1 VIGAT
6 LAHYRITAALGAGG
20 MGEVWRAYDEKLGR
34 EVALKVLPADFA
46 ADPQRLA
53 RFEREAKVLASL
65 NHPNIAHLYGLE
77 TVNTHMAAGT
87 AAPQGSQADEEGLVG
102 HASRVPSGN
111 SKLNTQNSKLT
122 SDVTASEVTFL
133 VMELVE
139 GEDLSGRIQR
149 GPIPSD
155 EAIPIARQIAEA
167 LEAAHEQGIV
177 HRDLKPANIK
187 LTDDGVVKVLD
198 FGLAKAWETEAGDSG
213 LSLSPTLTRHA
224 TMEGVILG
232 TAAYMSP
239 EQAKGKKVD
248 RRADIWA
255 FGVVLWEMLTGTRLF
270 AEETASETLAAV
282 LKDEP
287 DWQSLPATTPRRLV
301 ELLRRCL
308 QRDPRQ
314 RLHDIA
320 DGRLDL
326 EDLLSPGAREVE
338 EVPRPVVGSMR
349 WRVICGV
356 AAGLAAGLL
365 ISALWWS
372 ARGETPAPVP
382 ILSFRPVTQF
392 SGLEVQPTLSPDGR
406 FVAYASD
413 VDGDWDI
420 YLMRTSGGNPINL
433 TAGSGEADMQPA
445 FSPDGEKI
453 AFRSERNSGGIF
465 AMGAT
470 GESVVRVTDHG
481 FNPTWTPDG
490 SELVFSTESVTENP
504 LSRVIESPLWAVNIA
519 TREIR
524 QLAEVTDGV
533 QPSVSPDGKRVAY
546 WGLLT
551 DTGQRDIW
559 TVGIDGTGVVPVT
572 ADAPVDWNPV
582 WSPDG
587 SFLYF
592 SSDRGGGLN
601 LWRVPIDQLTGEIQG
616 PPEPITTPSRWSGQT
631 AFAADGASFVFTSLD
646 RRANLSVVG
655 VDPASGRTT
664 AAPEP
669 ITRGNRSFQSVSPSP
684 DGAWIAVATTDGQED
699 IWTISRDGLEVRRL
713 TDDPS
718 RDRGVQWSPD
728 GARIAFYS
736 DRNGKYELWSIRPD
750 GSGLQQLTTTDIWVD
765 FGVWSPDGTRIAT
778 QLGIRGTAIFD
789 LQGVLPASPT
799 KELPPIGDGTVLAP
813 VAWSP
818 DGRFL
823 LGFAAKP
830 DGSPAEHVV
839 AWDFQDGIY
848 RRMMAGVSGVDAS
861 RWLGKWLR
869 NTSKIVSSR
878 DGALYLGD
886 VVSGEQSLLL
896 EPGPGEVYSQP
907 ESREDGREI
916 FFLQEEHQADVWLAT
931 VTGGGEL

>member
-1 VIGAT
+1 MIGTT
-6 LAHYRITAALGAGG
+6 LAHYRINAALGAGG
-20 MGEVWRAYDEKLGR
+20 MGEVWRAEDTKLGR
-34 EVALKVLPADFA
+34 QVAVKVLPADFA
-46 ADPQRLA
+46 ANPDRLA

-77 TVNTHMAAGT
+77 SSVILSEAEGRVEGPPDARSKIR
-87 AAPQGSQADEEGLVG
+87 SQQSPEISGDPSTP
-102 HASRVPSGN
+102 ASLR
-111 SKLNTQNSKLT
+111 
-122 SDVTASEVTFL
+122 DASAQDDSSAVTFL

-139 GEDLSGRIQR
+139 GEDLSERIQR
-149 GPIPSD
+149 GAIPLD
-155 EAIPIARQIAEA
+155 EAVPIALQIAEA
-167 LEAAHEQGIV
+167 LEAAHEAGIV

-187 LTDDGVVKVLD
+187 LTENGVVKVLD
-198 FGLAKAWETEAGDSG
+198 FGLAKAWETETGDSS

-224 TMEGVILG
+224 TLEGVILG

-255 FGVVLWEMLTGTRLF
+255 FGVVLWEMLTGTKLF

-282 LKDEP
+282 LKDDP
-287 DWQSLPATTPRRLV
+287 DWESLPAETPRRLV

-308 QRDPRQ
+308 QRDPRR

-326 EDLLSPGAREVE
+326 EDLLSPGADEAE
-338 EVPRPVVGSMR
+338 EAAPPSGGPMR
-349 WRVICGV
+349 WRVAGGV
-356 AAGLAAGLL
+356 TAGLAAGLL

-372 ARGETPAPVP
+372 ARGKSPAPVP

-413 VDGDWDI
+413 SDGDWDI

-433 TAGSGEADMQPA
+433 TAGSGETDMQPA

-453 AFRSERNSGGIF
+453 AFRSERSGGGIF
-465 AMGAT
+465 VMGAT

-481 FNPTWTPDG
+481 FNPAWTPDG
-490 SELVFSTESVTENP
+490 SEFVFSTESVTENP
-504 LSRVIESPLWAVNIA
+504 LSRAIESPLWAVNIA
-519 TREIR
+519 TRVIR

-533 QPSVSPDGKRVAY
+533 QPSVSPDGKRVAF
-546 WGLLT
+546 WGLLP

-592 SSDRGGGLN
+592 SSDRGGSLN
-601 LWRVPIDQLTGEIQG
+601 LWRVPIDQSTGEIQG
-616 PPEPITTPSRWSGQT
+616 PPQPITTPSRWSGQT
-631 AFAADGASFVFTSLD
+631 AFSADGSSFVFTSLD
-646 RRANLSVVG
+646 RRANLSVIG
-655 VDPASGRTT
+655 VDPASGR
-664 AAPEP
+664 PIGLLEP
-669 ITRGNRSFQSVSPSP
+669 ITRGSRSYQWVSPSP

-699 IWTISRDGLEVRRL
+699 IWVISRDGLEVRRL
-713 TDDPS
+713 TDDPF

-728 GARIAFYS
+728 GTRIAFYS
-736 DRNGKYELWSIRPD
+736 DRNGKYELWAMHPD
-750 GSGLQQLTTTDIWVD
+750 GSGLEQLTTTDIWVD
-765 FGVWSPDGTRIAT
+765 FGAWSPDGTRITT
-778 QLGIRGTAIFD
+778 QLGSQRTVIFD
-789 LQGVLPASPT
+789 LLGELPTSPT
-799 KELPPIGDGTVLAP
+799 EELPPIGDGTVLSAS
-813 VAWSP
+813 AWSP
-818 DGRFL
+818 DGRTL
-823 LGFAAKP
+823 LGLAFKP

-839 AWDFQDGIY
+839 AWNFQDRSY
-848 RRMMAGVSGVDAS
+848 HTMMAGASESGAPIQ
-861 RWLGKWLR
+861 LGKWLGT
-869 NTSKIVSSR
+869 TSKIVISR
-878 DGALYLGD
+878 DGALYLAD
-886 VVSGEQSLLL
+886 VVNGEESLLL
-896 EPGPGEVYSQP
+896 EPGPGEIYSKP
-907 ESREDGREI
+907 EPRGDGREI

-931 VTGGGEL
+931 ATGRGPS

>member
-1 VIGAT
+1 MIGST

-20 MGEVWRAYDEKLGR
+20 MGEVWRATDEKLGR
-34 EVALKVLPADFA
+34 DVALKVLPADFA
-46 ADPQRLA
+46 ADPERLA

-65 NHPNIAHLYGLE
+65 NHPNIATLFGLE
-77 TVNTHMAAGT
+77 TVSGTDADAGKT
-87 AAPQGSQADEEGLVG
+87 
-102 HASRVPSGN
+102 
-111 SKLNTQNSKLT
+111 
-122 SDVTASEVTFL
+122 TFL
-133 VMELVE
+133 AMELVD
-139 GEDLSGRIQR
+139 GEDLSERIAR
-149 GPIPSD
+149 GPIPID
-155 EAIPIARQIAEA
+155 EAIPIALQIAEA
-167 LEAAHEQGIV
+167 LEAAHEAGIV

-187 LTDDGVVKVLD
+187 LTDEGVVKVLD

-255 FGVVLWEMLTGTRLF
+255 FGVVLWEMLTGQKLF
-270 AEETASETLAAV
+270 AEDTASETMAAV
-282 LKDEP
+282 LKDDP
-287 DWQSLPATTPRRLV
+287 DWGSLPAATPRRLV

-308 QRDPRQ
+308 QRDPRR

-326 EDLLSPGAREVE
+326 EDLLSPGADEVE
-338 EVPRPVVGSMR
+338 EVAPPFRGSMR
-349 WRVICGV
+349 WRVAGGV
-356 AAGLAAGLL
+356 AGGLAAGLL
-365 ISALWWS
+365 ISALWWTAGGTS
-372 ARGETPAPVP
+372 PAPVP

-453 AFRSERNSGGIF
+453 AFRSERNGGGIF
-465 AMGAT
+465 VMGAT

-481 FNPTWTPDG
+481 FNPAWTPDA

-504 LSRVIESPLWAVNIA
+504 LSRAIESPLWAVNIA
-519 TREIR
+519 TRVIR

-546 WGLLT
+546 WGLLP

-559 TVGIDGTGVVPVT
+559 TVGIDGNGVVPVT

-587 SFLYF
+587 SYLYF
-592 SSDRGGGLN
+592 SSDRGGSLN
-601 LWRVPIDQLTGEIQG
+601 LWRVPIDQSTGKVQG
-616 PPEPITTPSRWSGQT
+616 TPEPITTPSRWSGHT

-655 VDPASGRTT
+655 VDPASGRPIGL
-664 AAPEP
+664 PEP
-669 ITRGNRSFQSVSPSP
+669 ITRGNRSYQWVSPSP

-699 IWTISRDGLEVRRL
+699 IWVISRDGLEVRRL

-728 GARIAFYS
+728 GTRIAFYS
-736 DRNGKYELWSIRPD
+736 DRSGKYELWAMHPD
-750 GSGLQQLTTTDIWVD
+750 GSGLEQLTTTDIWVD
-765 FGVWSPDGTRIAT
+765 FGAWSPDGTRITT
-778 QLGIRGTAIFD
+778 QLGNQRTVIFD
-789 LQGVLPASPT
+789 LRGELPTSPT
-799 KELPPIGDGTVLAP
+799 EELPPIGDGTVLSAS
-813 VAWSP
+813 AWSL
-818 DGRFL
+818 DGRTL
-823 LGFAAKP
+823 LGLAVKP
-830 DGSPAEHVV
+830 DGSPAEHVM
-839 AWDFQDGIY
+839 AWDFQDGSY
-848 RRMMAGVSGVDAS
+848 RRMMAGVSESGAPIQ
-861 RWLGKWLR
+861 LGKWLDT
-869 NTSKIVSSR
+869 TSKIVFSR
-878 DGALYLGD
+878 DGALYLAD
-886 VVSGEQSLLL
+886 VVSGEESLLL
-896 EPGPGEVYSQP
+896 EPGPGEVYGKP
-907 ESREDGREI
+907 EPREDGREI

-931 VTGGGEL
+931 VTGGGPS

>member
-1 VIGAT
+1 MSMAVGTT
-6 LAHYRITAALGAGG
+6 LAHYRITAAIGAGG
-20 MGEVWRAYDEKLGR
+20 MGEVWRATDAKLGR
-34 EVALKVLPADFA
+34 DVALKVLPEAFA
-46 ADPQRLA
+46 ADPERLA

-65 NHPNIAHLYGLE
+65 NHPNIATLFGLE
-77 TVNTHMAAGT
+77 TVTMPSTHPAAGT
-87 AAPQGSQADEEGLVG
+87 TAPQGAASAQGDIGDGVG
-102 HASRVPSGN
+102 GN
-111 SKLNTQNSKLT
+111 SKLKTQNSKLPAE
-122 SDVTASEVTFL
+122 ASAVTFL

-139 GEDLSGRIQR
+139 GEDLSERLQR

-155 EAIPIARQIAEA
+155 EALPIALQIAEA
-167 LEAAHEQGIV
+167 LEAAHEAGIV

-187 LTDDGVVKVLD
+187 LTDDGVIKVLD
-198 FGLAKAWETEAGDSG
+198 FGLAKAWETETRDSS

-224 TMEGVILG
+224 TLEGVILG

-255 FGVVLWEMLTGTRLF
+255 FGVVLWEMLSGAKLF
-270 AEETASETLAAV
+270 AAETASETLAAV
-282 LKDEP
+282 LKDDP
-287 DWQSLPATTPRRLV
+287 DWESLPAETPRRLV

-308 QRDPRQ
+308 QRDPRR

-326 EDLLSPGAREVE
+326 EDLLSPGADEAE
-338 EVPRPVVGSMR
+338 EAAPPSGGPMR
-349 WRVICGV
+349 WRVAGGV
-356 AAGLAAGLL
+356 TAGLAAGLL

-372 ARGETPAPVP
+372 ARGKSPAPVP

-413 VDGDWDI
+413 SDGDWDI

-433 TAGSGEADMQPA
+433 TAGSGETDMQPA

-453 AFRSERNSGGIF
+453 AFRSERSGGGIF
-465 AMGAT
+465 VMGAT

-481 FNPTWTPDG
+481 FNPAWTPDG

-504 LSRVIESPLWAVNIA
+504 LSRAIESPLWAVNIA
-519 TREIR
+519 TRVIR

-546 WGLLT
+546 WGLLP

-592 SSDRGGGLN
+592 SSDRGGSLN
-601 LWRVPIDQLTGEIQG
+601 LWRVPIDQSNGEVLG
-616 PPEPITTPSRWSGQT
+616 PPEQITTPSRWSGHT
-631 AFAADGASFVFTSLD
+631 AFSADGASFVFTSLD

-655 VDPASGRTT
+655 VDPASGRTIGL
-664 AAPEP
+664 PEP
-669 ITRGNRSFQSVSPSP
+669 ITRGNRSYQKVSPSP

-699 IWTISRDGLEVRRL
+699 IWVISRDGLEVRRL

-728 GARIAFYS
+728 GSRIAFYS
-736 DRNGKYELWSIRPD
+736 DRNGRYELWSIRPD

-765 FGVWSPDGTRIAT
+765 FGVWSPDGTRIT
-778 QLGIRGTAIFD
+778 TRLGNQRTVVFD
-789 LQGVLPASPT
+789 LRGELPTSPT
-799 KELPPIGDGTVLAP
+799 EELPPIGDGTVLSAS
-813 VAWSP
+813 AWSP
-818 DGRFL
+818 DARTL
-823 LGFAAKP
+823 LGLAVNP

-839 AWDFQDGIY
+839 AWDFQDGTY
-848 RRMMAGVSGVDAS
+848 RRMMAGVPGTGAS
-861 RWLGKWLR
+861 IQLGKWLH
-869 NTSKIVSSR
+869 NTPKIVYSR
-878 DGALYLGD
+878 DGALYLADAVG
-886 VVSGEQSLLL
+886 GEESLLL
-896 EPGPGEVYSQP
+896 EPGPGEVLSNP
-907 ESREDGREI
+907 EPREDGREI
-916 FFLQEEHQADVWLAT
+916 FFLQEEQQADVWLAT
-931 VTGGGEL
+931 VTGGGPS

>member
-1 VIGAT
+1 MTTTNIGTGSALGAYRVI
-6 LAHYRITAALGAGG
+6 AAIGAGG
-20 MGEVWRAYDEKLGR
+20 MGEVYRATDSKLGR
-34 EVALKVLPADFA
+34 DVALKVLPDEFA
-46 ADPQRLA
+46 QDPDRMA
-53 RFEREAKVLASL
+53 RFEREARVLASL

-77 TVNTHMAAGT
+77 SAVPEGREPGAGVRDSGIGNRGTGASDLKPQTSNIKHQTPGGGT
-87 AAPQGSQADEEGLVG
+87 AV
-102 HASRVPSGN
+102 H
-111 SKLNTQNSKLT
+111 
-122 SDVTASEVTFL
+122 FL

-139 GEDLSGRIQR
+139 GEDLSERIAR
-149 GPIPSD
+149 GPIPVD
-155 EAIPIARQIAEA
+155 EAIPIAVQISEA

-187 LTDDGVVKVLD
+187 LTEGGTVKVLD
-198 FGLAKAWETEAGDSG
+198 FGLAKAWETEAGDSRV
-213 LSLSPTLTRHA
+213 SLSPTLTRHA
-224 TMEGVILG
+224 TVEGVILG

-255 FGVVLWEMLTGTRLF
+255 FGVVLWEMLTGAKLF

-287 DWQSLPATTPRRLV
+287 DWRSLPAATPRRLV

-308 QRDPRQ
+308 QRDPRR

-326 EDLLSPGAREVE
+326 EDLLSPGAAE
-338 EVPRPVVGSMR
+338 EEEEATPSRGSMR
-349 WRVICGV
+349 WRVAGGV
-356 AAGLAAGLL
+356 TAGLAAGLL
-365 ISALWWS
+365 ISAVWWS
-372 ARGETPAPVP
+372 VSGESPAQVPV
-382 ILSFRPVTQF
+382 LSFRPVTQF

-406 FVAYASD
+406 FVAFASNA
-413 VDGDWDI
+413 DGDWDI

-433 TAGSGEADMQPA
+433 TAGSGEADLQPA

-453 AFRSERNSGGIF
+453 AFRSERNGGGIF
-465 AMGAT
+465 VMGAT
-470 GESVVRVTDHG
+470 GESVIRVTDHG
-481 FNPTWTPDG
+481 FNPAWTPDA

-504 LSRVIESPLWAVNIA
+504 LSRAVESPLWAVNIA
-519 TREIR
+519 TRVIR

-546 WGLLT
+546 WGLLP

-559 TVGIDGTGVVPVT
+559 TVRIDGTGVVPVT

-592 SSDRGGGLN
+592 SSDRGGSLN
-601 LWRVPIDQLTGEIQG
+601 LWRVPMDQSTGEVLG

-664 AAPEP
+664 GPPEP
-669 ITRGNRSFQSVSPSP
+669 ITRGNRSYQWVSPSP

-699 IWTISRDGLEVRRL
+699 IWVIGRDGSEVRRL

-728 GARIAFYS
+728 GSRIAFYS
-736 DRNGKYELWSIRPD
+736 DRSGKYELWSIHPD
-750 GSGLQQLTTTDIWVD
+750 GSGLEQLTTTDIWAD
-765 FGVWSPDGTRIAT
+765 FGVWSPDGTRITT
-778 QLGIRGTAIFD
+778 QLGNQITAIFD
-789 LQGVLPASPT
+789 LRGELPTWPT
-799 KELPPIGDGTVLAP
+799 EELPPIGDGTVLSGS
-813 VAWSP
+813 AWSP
-818 DGRFL
+818 DGRLL
-823 LGFAAKP
+823 LGLAVEP
-830 DGSPAEHVV
+830 DGSPAERVV
-839 AWDFQDGIY
+839 AWDFQDRSY
-848 RRMMAGVSGVDAS
+848 REVMAGLSVTGTSIE
-861 RWLGKWLR
+861 LGKWLH
-869 NTSKIVSSR
+869 NTPKIVFSSG
-878 DGALYLGD
+878 GALYLVD
-886 VVSGEQSLLL
+886 AVSGGESLLL
-896 EPGPGEVYSQP
+896 QPSPGDIYSKPEPRG
-907 ESREDGREI
+907 DGREI

-931 VTGGGEL
+931 VTGGGPP

>member
-1 VIGAT
+1 
-6 LAHYRITAALGAGG
+6 
-20 MGEVWRAYDEKLGR
+20 
-34 EVALKVLPADFA
+34 
-46 ADPQRLA
+46 
-53 RFEREAKVLASL
+53 
-65 NHPNIAHLYGLE
+65 
-77 TVNTHMAAGT
+77 
-87 AAPQGSQADEEGLVG
+87 
-102 HASRVPSGN
+102 
-111 SKLNTQNSKLT
+111 
-122 SDVTASEVTFL
+122 
-133 VMELVE
+133 
-139 GEDLSGRIQR
+139 
-149 GPIPSD
+149 
-155 EAIPIARQIAEA
+155 
-167 LEAAHEQGIV
+167 
-177 HRDLKPANIK
+177 
-187 LTDDGVVKVLD
+187 
-198 FGLAKAWETEAGDSG
+198 
-213 LSLSPTLTRHA
+213 
-224 TMEGVILG
+224 
-232 TAAYMSP
+232 
-239 EQAKGKKVD
+239 
-248 RRADIWA
+248 
-255 FGVVLWEMLTGTRLF
+255 
-270 AEETASETLAAV
+270 
-282 LKDEP
+282 
-287 DWQSLPATTPRRLV
+287 
-301 ELLRRCL
+301 
-308 QRDPRQ
+308 
-314 RLHDIA
+314 
-320 DGRLDL
+320 
-326 EDLLSPGAREVE
+326 
-338 EVPRPVVGSMR
+338 
-349 WRVICGV
+349 
-356 AAGLAAGLL
+356 
-365 ISALWWS
+365 
-372 ARGETPAPVP
+372 
-382 ILSFRPVTQF
+382 
-392 SGLEVQPTLSPDGR
+392 
-406 FVAYASD
+406 
-413 VDGDWDI
+413 
-420 YLMRTSGGNPINL
+420 
-433 TAGSGEADMQPA
+433 
-445 FSPDGEKI
+445 
-453 AFRSERNSGGIF
+453 
-465 AMGAT
+465 MGAT

-481 FNPTWTPDG
+481 FNPAWTPDG

-504 LSRVIESPLWAVNIA
+504 LSRAIESPLWAVSIA
-519 TREIR
+519 TRVIR

-601 LWRVPIDQLTGEIQG
+601 LWRVPIDQSTGEVQG

-655 VDPASGRTT
+655 VDPASGRPIGP
-664 AAPEP
+664 PEP
-669 ITRGNRSFQSVSPSP
+669 ITRGNRSYQWVSPSP

-699 IWTISRDGLEVRRL
+699 IWVISRDGLEVRRL
-713 TDDPS
+713 TDDPF

-778 QLGIRGTAIFD
+778 QLGDRGTAIFD
-789 LQGVLPASPT
+789 LQGALPTSPT
-799 KELPPIGDGTVLAP
+799 EELPPIGDGTVLAP

-823 LGFAAKP
+823 LGFAFKP

-861 RWLGKWLR
+861 RRLGKWLR

-896 EPGPGEVYSQP
+896 EPGPGEVYSKP